1 VTEVPTMTPGI
12 LATRA
17 VLHDHREERG
27 DTEPEVRARLE
38 AMLVDEVMVLARTD
52 EERAAVREATRPG
65 TWWGDQ
71 CGDGRRLTQRE
82 TDILI
87 RCELSSSLRYMLG
100 DVVDVSARAVLGE
113 HRMLKFVVKSERKW
127 RMPVAESASSPD
139 ERASWRK
146 VLATMQ
152 RGGIDSDPLVRLL
165 AWRVWGER
173 DVSWFKDR
181 GLRVGDRV
189 TVLAN
194 NTVACAWD
202 HEAAFAGRALKDA
215 WPGQRPTIDGA
226 ELNGQGWRNGTPRD
240 PQRLEYLSVSQRL
253 RPLEDGRLGSGVTYA
268 QRVAQREFER
278 ANRLDDPSR
287 IILTRWDD
295 VEAIPD
301 SPDDRV
307 DALAYGYGWRDPR

>member
-1 VTEVPTMTPGI
+1 MTEVPTITPGI

-27 DTEPEVRARLE
+27 DTDPEVRARLE
-38 AMLVDEVMVLARTD
+38 AMLVDEVLALARTD
-52 EERAAVREATRPG
+52 EERAAVREAARLG
-65 TWWGDQ
+65 TWWGDD
-71 CGDGRRLTQRE
+71 GADGRRLTQRE
-82 TDILI
+82 TD
-87 RCELSSSLRYMLG
+87 
-100 DVVDVSARAVLGE
+100 VLGRYQLVD
-113 HRMLKFVVKSERKW
+113 HLVGFHPRMKGTPRDIDMDSLAKIVGREQDLQRLRLPETAASVGG
-127 RMPVAESASSPD
+127 VASQ
-139 ERASWRK
+139 
-146 VLATMQ
+146 Q
-152 RGGIDSDPLVRLL
+152 RGGLDSDPLVRLL